1 MYKRQ
6 KYTLEYPIRSSV
18 KILYDFISTPESLG
32 EWFSEKV
39 TIKDGLITFKWY
51 ESELRARLINKKD
64 NELVRYQ
71 WLDENGNPGQFLELR
86 INIEPITND
95 LALIISDSCIE
106 EEVDEQKSLWDQSVN
121 NLIKRIGG
129 Q

>member
-1 MYKRQ
+1 MPALT

>member
-1 MYKRQ
+1 M
-6 KYTLEYPIRSSV
+6 
-18 KILYDFISTPESLG
+18 
-32 EWFSEKV
+32 
-39 TIKDGLITFKWY
+39 
-51 ESELRARLINKKD
+51 INKKD